1 MAVLKGEGR
10 VPMIFGTAALPVP
23 PNRTAYIA
31 RPDVEGEHPSVIVAH
46 DQTGVTPGVKV
57 IARHFARY
65 GYSAIVPDLN
75 RGSMSDGDG
84 FEWAVSD
91 LADGVESVRI
101 PGTGWAAESRI
112 AVLGIGVGGVPASI
126 VAAES
131 EVGCL
136 VLVGAALE
144 AELLSAFG
152 GALLVLQGA
161 DDELAPAD
169 EVRDLQK
176 SLGRGEWILYP
187 GVGSGFLDESAEG
200 FDAVVSADAL
210 SRIIGFLDQC
220 FGEAIAS

>member
-10 VPMIFGTAALPVP
+10 FPMIFGTATLPVP

-31 RPDVEGEHPSVIVAH
+31 RPDVEGEHPTVIIAH
-46 DQTGVTPGVKV
+46 DQSGVSPGVKV
-57 IARHFARY
+57 IARYFARH
-65 GYSAIVPDLN
+65 GYSAIVPDLT
-75 RGSMSDGDG
+75 RGSPSDDDG

-91 LADGVESVRI
+91 LADGVESARV
-101 PGTGWAAESRI
+101 PGTDWASKSRI
-112 AVLGIGVGGVPASI
+112 ALLGIGVGGVPALI

-144 AELLSAFG
+144 ADLLSASG

-161 DDELAPAD
+161 DDELAPSD
-169 EVRDLQK
+169 EVRELQQ

-187 GVGSGFLDESAEG
+187 AVGSGFLDESSES
-200 FDAVVSADAL
+200 FDAAVSADAL
-210 SRIIGFLDQC
+210 SRITRFLDHY
-220 FGEAIAS
+220 FGGASRS